1 MLRDEVVLRQ
11 VDQQFRLQ
19 ELERQSRDFKH
30 LTLYGFHLDIKDTKG
45 IYTYIAYMYYI

>member
-30 LTLYGFHLDIKDTKG
+30 LTLYGFHLDTKG